1 MMLQRYIFF
10 LILLQKYTTFLSFGL
25 LNAKILL
32 TEIRNLKSGY
42 NKLQVFCVIIA

>member
-10 LILLQKYTTFLSFGL
+10 LILLQKYTTFFIIWSLECQ
-25 LNAKILL
+25 NPAD
-32 TEIRNLKSGY
+32 RGY